1 MSRTLS
7 AILPDSPQ
15 IIHGVAQ
22 QLLCFSP
29 PGFQEDLASAETSSA
44 KLGQDFMTVGW
55 ESFVT
60 GADMSCVF
68 LLYYVPKFKSREP
81 WNGFW
86 GWVQREMEA
95 VQETETRGDSSPST

>member
-68 LLYYVPKFKSREP
+68 LLYYVPKCKSREP

-86 GWVQREMEA
+86 DGIWEY
-95 VQETETRGDSSPST
+95 